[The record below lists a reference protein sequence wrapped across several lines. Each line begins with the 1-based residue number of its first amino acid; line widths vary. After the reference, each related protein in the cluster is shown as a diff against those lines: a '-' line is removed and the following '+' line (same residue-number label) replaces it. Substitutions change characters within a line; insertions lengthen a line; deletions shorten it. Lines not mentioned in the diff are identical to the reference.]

1 MNSRRPGTA
10 TANPY
15 PGSVMPGSR
24 RRLPLL
30 LVAPLLA
37 VAIATATV
45 AAPARDA
52 AAATAPVGVTEP
64 VAWIVVDA
72 GTGRVLAAK
81 DAHTPYPPASMAK
94 IMTALVAVE
103 RLPADTQ
110 IEISELAASQPPSK
124 LGALAGE
131 HYRLDDALAAI
142 LMVSS
147 NDIAYA
153 VAEATGDDLA
163 GFADLLNATAK
174 RYGMNDSSLSDPAG
188 FDDAT
193 SFRGGPR
200 MSAFDVAISVRN
212 ARSVPDLA
220 RWAGTRN
227 YEFDGPAARFALLN
241 HNKALPEGS
250 RAIDGVNGFKTGGTN
265 LAGNTLA
272 ATATRGNRSVIVVV
286 MNTPDVYA
294 WTQYLLDV
302 GFETAAG
309 ADGTGEQLP
318 PVAVSV
324 RAQRERDRE
333 EFLALVTGQAAVGAT
348 TTVADLGV
356 EPFVTTSTIAS
367 GDTDAA
373 AAGSGDQAV
382 AAATDSTGDSATSTT
397 TAAAASGGGGGG
409 LPLVP
414 IAIVVLLLGAFVARR
429 EQIKARKRAR
439 RFAQRER
446 ATMMRRGSLPVVDGR
461 YRTGTRVGP
470 PVQSHVRVR
479 RTDGPA
485 DAPPD
490 EGWEEWPGWDDGPPT
505 TPRR

>member
-1 MNSRRPGTA
+1 
-10 TANPY
+10 
-15 PGSVMPGSR
+15 MPGSR

-30 LVAPLLA
+30 FVAPLLA

-45 AAPARDA
+45 AVPAPGAG
-52 AAATAPVGVTEP
+52 AATAPIGVTEP
-64 VAWIVVDA
+64 TAWIVVDA

-94 IMTALVAVE
+94 VMTALVAVE

-131 HYRLDDALAAI
+131 RYRLDDALAAL

-153 VAEATGDDLA
+153 IAETTGGDLG

-200 MSAFDVAISVRN
+200 MSAFDVAISIRN

-220 RWAGTRN
+220 RWAATRN
-227 YEFDGPAARFALLN
+227 YEFDGPAARFSLLN

-250 RAIDGVNGFKTGGTN
+250 RAIAGVNGFKTGGTN

-286 MNTPDVYA
+286 MNTPDTYA

-309 ADGTGEQLP
+309 AEGTGEQLP

-367 GDTDAA
+367 GATGATA
-373 AAGSGDQAV
+373 EGSGDSAV
-382 AAATDSTGDSATSTT
+382 AAATDSTADATTS
-397 TAAAASGGGGGG
+397 TAAAADEGGGGGG

-439 RFAQRER
+439 RLAQRER

-479 RTDGPA
+479 RTDGPV